1 MPSLDTQ
8 PGRGRAAA
16 DTGCRLRV
24 GRRPVLSL
32 PNLSGRLRTGRRL
45 VTCRQAA
52 LSLPVSNLLAV
63 GNLLAGTECLGSP
76 AAAGSLAMSGWPLLV
91 MRPAASR

>member
-1 MPSLDTQ
+1 M
-8 PGRGRAAA
+8 
-16 DTGCRLRV
+16 
-24 GRRPVLSL
+24 
-32 PNLSGRLRTGRRL
+32 
-45 VTCRQAA
+45 TCRQAA